1 MSIHLSIAAFV
12 CHMTHTVPVWPT
24 GLKYLLSGPLQKKFS
39 DPRSS
44 GMVEG
49 RGINAVV

>member
-1 MSIHLSIAAFV
+1 MFIHLSMAAFV
-12 CHMTHTVPVWPT
+12 CHMTHTVSLWPT
-24 GLKYLLSGPLQKKFS
+24 GLKYLLSSPLQKKFA

-44 GMVEG
+44 GVVEG